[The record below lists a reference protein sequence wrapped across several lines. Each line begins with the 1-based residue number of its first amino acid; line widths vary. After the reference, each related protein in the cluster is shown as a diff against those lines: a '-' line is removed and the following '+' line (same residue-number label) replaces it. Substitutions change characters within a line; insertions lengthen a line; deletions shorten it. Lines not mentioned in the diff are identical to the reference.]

1 MRKLLKAIKAII
13 SAIKN
18 PWLLNNILSDDLVWK
33 EYLNKKY
40 KTTINL
46 PVIEIDELIPNF
58 SETIELAFLD
68 GSSLP
73 TDIALLKSLCKKFD
87 SCKYFEIGTWRGE
100 SVMNVAEVCDKC
112 YTLDLPEGN
121 LLQKKID
128 EKEIALHAFFSKGKE
143 NITQLYKNTLA
154 YDFSDLREK
163 FDVIFI
169 DGDHHYEY
177 VKNDT
182 EKVFKNLIHDKTI
195 VVWHDYAHSP
205 ETIRYE
211 VLAGIVDGLPGDF
224 RNNLYHVSNTLC
236 AIFIREKIKS
246 KMLQTPV
253 KPNKKF
259 RINIESKKFP
269 FK

>member
-1 MRKLLKAIKAII
+1 MKKILKAIKAII

-18 PWLLNNILSDDLVWK
+18 PLLLNNILSDDIVWK

-46 PVIEIDELIPNF
+46 PIVEIDELIPNF

-73 TDIALLKSLCKKFD
+73 TDIALLKALCKKFD
-87 SCKYFEIGTWRGE
+87 ACKYFEIGTWRGE
-100 SVMNVAEVCDKC
+100 SIMNVAEVADKC
-112 YTLDLPEGN
+112 YTLDLPETE
-121 LLQKKID
+121 LLQKGID
-128 EKEIALHAFFSKGKE
+128 EKEIALHGFFSKEKK
-143 NITQLYKNTLA
+143 NITHLNKNTLA
-154 YDFSDLREK
+154 YDFSDIREK
-163 FDVIFI
+163 FDLIFI

-182 EKVFKNLIHDKTI
+182 EKVFKHLIHDKTI

-211 VLAGIVDGLPGDF
+211 VLAGIADGIPRDF

-236 AIFIREKIKS
+236 AIFIREPVKS
-246 KMLQTPV
+246 KMPQVPV

-259 RINIESKKFP
+259 IINIESQKIY
-269 FK
+269 